1 MGIDSEQNSR
11 RILAVG
17 ILFATV
23 GILALVITLMQ
34 PSVQDEK
41 QRLAEDIFDDEAEL
55 KAKQEILATLSAS
68 STGKDIPEKEKLRVL
83 ESLSAH

>member
-41 QRLAEDIFDDEAEL
+41 ERLAQEIFDEDVSLE
-55 KAKQEILATLSAS
+55 KKQEVLAALSAS
-68 STGKDIPEKEKLRVL
+68 STGKETPEREKLRVL
-83 ESLSAH
+83 ESLSAQ